1 MVGALDPKG
10 RNSLLSIH
18 SVPSTRSTTPLRE
31 LTTLSKLDGE
41 TEAPRADVT
50 MKTGRGDA
58 LGIAGRGLGAQPSS
72 SHCSSRHH
80 LTGGPWARLARAVS
94 GTPKV

>member
-18 SVPSTRSTTPLRE
+18 SVPSTRSMTSLTE
-31 LTTLSKLDGE
+31 LTTLLKVDRE

-50 MKTGRGDA
+50 MKTGRGEA
-58 LGIAGRGLGAQPSS
+58 LGIAERDLGAQPSS
-72 SHCSSRHH
+72 SHCFSRHH
-80 LTGGPWARLARAVS
+80 LTRGPWARS
-94 GTPKV
+94 GQSSEQDA